1 MLEVNVN
8 NTKFSVE
15 NETINGESFN
25 WDLLD
30 YKDGT
35 FHILKDN
42 VSYRA
47 MLLNIDE
54 SFKSMTISIN
64 GTEYSISLKDKYDL
78 LLEKLGLNNL
88 TSSKINNIKA
98 PMPGLVF
105 DIKVAVGDA
114 IKKGDTVLVLEAMKM
129 ENMLKSPGDGVIKA
143 IKIKKGEA
151 VEKNQILLELE

>member
-1 MLEVNVN
+1 MLEVKVN

-15 NETINGESFN
+15 NERINGESFN

-54 SFKSMTISIN
+54 TLKTMTISIN
-64 GTEYSISLKDKYDL
+64 GNEYSVSIKDKYDL

-88 TSSKINNIKA
+88 ASTKINNIKA

-114 IKKGDTVLVLEAMKM
+114 IKKGDTVLDLEAM
-129 ENMLKSPGDGVIKA
+129 NLKKSYF
-143 IKIKKGEA
+143 
-151 VEKNQILLELE
+151 